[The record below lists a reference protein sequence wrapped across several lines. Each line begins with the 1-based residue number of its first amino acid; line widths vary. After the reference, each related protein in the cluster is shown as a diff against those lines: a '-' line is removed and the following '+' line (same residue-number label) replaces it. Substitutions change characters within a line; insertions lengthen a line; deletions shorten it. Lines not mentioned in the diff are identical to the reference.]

1 MTICIYNTIF
11 DKRTNFYCVQG
22 LKSYEAFQRYPYE
35 VNRLQTL
42 EPKLAGGC
50 TAAVAV
56 IANNFLFVANVG
68 DSRVLLIKERPD
80 GTLGAEQLTQDDS
93 VENDR
98 ELVRLEAL
106 GLRREALLRAGR
118 LGTQENTRSIGD
130 YNIKEGYKDTDSLR
144 YAGMHG
150 MMLIIREASCMRCV
164 CVRVPLV
171 TTEA

>member
-1 MTICIYNTIF
+1 M
-11 DKRTNFYCVQG
+11 
-22 LKSYEAFQRYPYE
+22 
-35 VNRLQTL
+35 NRLQTL

-98 ELVRLEAL
+98 ELVRLEGL

-130 YNIKEGYKDTDSLR
+130 YNIKEGYKDVDSLR
-144 YAGMHG
+144 CVGMHG
-150 MMLIIREASCMRCV
+150 MMIVREAGCIEI
-164 CVRVPLV
+164 VRVPLV
-171 TTEA
+171 GKLVILE